1 MKSLENR
8 LNEIKNI
15 YKKLNELGISEDVCS
30 NIKTFKKIAN
40 DFVKNGESQS
50 GKIVLIEIQRILY
63 YILSK
68 QKHVE
73 STVKLSCI

>member
-40 DFVKNGESQS
+40 EFVKNGESQS

-63 YILSK
+63 YILSI